1 MIVFPSAKINLGL
14 YIISKR
20 SDGFHNLETLF
31 YPVPLSDVLEIVP
44 SEKTRLLASGS
55 DIPGRSDD
63 NLVLR
68 AYRLLKKNYSLVSPL
83 AIYLHKVIPMG
94 AGLGGGSSDAA
105 GILMAVNRYFNL
117 NISSPVLNDYA
128 LTLGSD
134 CPFFLQSGPCFAS
147 GRGEILEPI
156 NLDLSGYSF
165 LLVHPEIHVETA
177 RAFSGIRPAKPPH
190 DLKISIGRPITEWR
204 KTIFNVFETVVF
216 EAHPLLKTIRDR
228 LYAAGAL
235 YAAMT
240 GSGSTI
246 YGIFEKSSL
255 PDIYFEN
262 ARQTRIV

>member
-44 SEKTRLLASGS
+44 SEKTRFLASGL

-68 AYRLLKKNYSLVSPL
+68 AYRLLKKNYSLVCPL
-83 AIYLHKVIPMG
+83 DIYLHKVIPMG

-117 NISSPVLNDYA
+117 NISSPELNDYA

-134 CPFFLQSGPCFAS
+134 CPFFLQSGPLFCQ
-147 GRGEILEPI
+147 R
-156 NLDLSGYSF
+156 
-165 LLVHPEIHVETA
+165 
-177 RAFSGIRPAKPPH
+177 
-190 DLKISIGRPITEWR
+190 
-204 KTIFNVFETVVF
+204 
-216 EAHPLLKTIRDR
+216 
-228 LYAAGAL
+228 
-235 YAAMT
+235 
-240 GSGSTI
+240 
-246 YGIFEKSSL
+246 
-255 PDIYFEN
+255 
-262 ARQTRIV
+262 TR